1 MFSLAGP
8 TARLTLAAAVAA
20 SLTWGGAHA
29 QAPASQ
35 APAASPPAQNGAAA
49 PTGPQASATDPVVAR
64 VNGQEIRLSEL
75 RDAAQ
80 NLPQEV
86 RGMPAPVLYPML
98 LDQMIDQK
106 ALVAE
111 AKKGGLDKDPTVQKQ
126 MEMASDRALQNAL
139 LTKQVGPSVSDSAV
153 KQRYD
158 QDIAGK
164 AGEEEVHARHIL
176 VPTEDEAKK
185 IIAQLDKGGDFA
197 ALAKQHSKDPGA
209 SNGGDLGW
217 FKKGDMV
224 PEFADAAFALQK
236 GQHTE
241 TPVHTQFGW
250 HVIEVIEI
258 RTAAPPSFDQAR
270 EQLRQKMIQ
279 EGVQKAVKQA
289 RAEVSVEKFNLDGS
303 PKRATDQA
311 EPPPAPEK

>member
-29 QAPASQ
+29 QAPAPQ
-35 APAASPPAQNGAAA
+35 TPPATPPGQNGATA
-49 PTGPQASATDPVVAR
+49 PAGPQASTTDPIVAR
-64 VNGQEIRLSEL
+64 VNGEDIRLSEL

-111 AKKGGLDKDPTVQKQ
+111 AKKGGLDKDPAVQKQ

-158 QDIAGK
+158 QEVADK
-164 AGEEEVHARHIL
+164 PGEEEVHARHIL

-250 HVIEVIEI
+250 HVIEVIDI
-258 RTAAPPSFDQAR
+258 RTAPPPSFDQAR

-311 EPPPAPEK
+311 EPPPTPEK